1 MIMKKRPDIDPVS
14 VANELRPVLLKI
26 NRQLRREV
34 HSLGVTG
41 GQVPLLAAIKNDPGI
56 GVRSLAE
63 REGVSAPAMSI
74 HVRRLVRAGL
84 VTRTAGTDRRRVGLT
99 VTPEAVQVLASVK
112 SRRNVWLAS
121 RLRRL
126 EPVQLAAVLAAIA
139 PLERLLDEA
148 E

>member
-1 MIMKKRPDIDPVS
+1 MIMGEKPDIDAVR

-99 VTPEAVQVLASVK
+99 VTPEAVQVLASVR

-126 EPVQLAAVLAAIA
+126 EPVQLAAVLAAIE